1 MPVANARFREFVTLS
16 EASLALAE
24 AVAEQLCDAIRARG
38 QALIAV
44 PGGSTPRRFLEALAL
59 QAVDWRS
66 IIVMPTDERRV
77 RPDDPQSNERM
88 IRTCFGP
95 VGSGTSAYVSLHDE
109 AADPERAATRLSDE
123 LARMP
128 PLDVLVSGMGEDG
141 HIASLFPG
149 DANWGMARAETHVVA
164 GYPDGL
170 VPRLSLSPSRLRAAR
185 WTALLVAGKAKQ
197 DVLKAV
203 LEGTRDLPV
212 ALLLDNVSP
221 ARIFWAR
228 ET

>member
-1 MPVANARFREFVTLS
+1 MPVANARFLEFGTLS
-16 EASLALAE
+16 EASQALAA
-24 AVAEQLCDAIRARG
+24 AVADQLRDASRARG

-59 QAVDWRS
+59 QDVDWRS
-66 IIVMPTDERRV
+66 VIVMPTDERRV

-109 AADPERAATRLSDE
+109 AADPERAAARLSDE
-123 LARMP
+123 LAHLPR
-128 PLDVLVSGMGEDG
+128 LDVLVSGMGEDG

-149 DANWGMARAETHVVA
+149 GASWREAGPERHVVA

-212 ALLLDNVSP
+212 ALLLDNATP
-221 ARIFWAR
+221 AGIFWAR